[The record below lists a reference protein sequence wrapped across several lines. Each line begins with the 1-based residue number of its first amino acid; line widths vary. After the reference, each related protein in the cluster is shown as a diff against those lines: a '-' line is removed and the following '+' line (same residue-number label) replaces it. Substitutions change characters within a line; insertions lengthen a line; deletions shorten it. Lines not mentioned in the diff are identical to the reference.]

1 MLEDVLFEILLIVVV
16 GTGGGETFGRFT
28 LCDWDIRVPP
38 LPTMPRPGPD
48 DWDIFDDRFGL
59 GLILLL
65 DMVVSLDLD
74 VSVFLGRGGTV
85 GGISEV
91 SLGWFERFCR
101 LSFSSPP
108 NVPCRRVE

>member
-59 GLILLL
+59 GLILFGV
-65 DMVVSLDLD
+65 DIVVSFDLD
-74 VSVFLGRGGTV
+74 VSVLLGRGGTI
-85 GGISEV
+85 GGISEIIGMFKV
-91 SLGWFERFCR
+91 SK
-101 LSFSSPP
+101 
-108 NVPCRRVE
+108 